1 MAKNYRVFI
10 SHSWDHSNDLQGL
23 RRLLN
28 ERGYFNIE
36 FKEVSRFEPINS
48 SNAAYVKARLKDKI
62 IGSDIVV
69 GLAGIYASHST
80 WMEWELDTA
89 LLNGIPVIGVI
100 PRGQE
105 RSSTMVTSRSKVDVR
120 WNTESI
126 VLAIRNYA
134 RA

>member
-1 MAKNYRVFI
+1 MAKNHRVFI
-10 SHSWDHSNDLQGL
+10 SHSWDHSTDLQGL

-28 ERGYFNIE
+28 ERGYFNVE

-48 SNAAYVKARLKDKI
+48 INASYVKARLKEKI
-62 IGSDIVV
+62 LSSDIVI
-69 GLAGIYASHST
+69 GLAGMYASHSN

-89 LLNGIPVIGVI
+89 VSNGVPIIGVI
-100 PRGQE
+100 PRGQV
-105 RSSTMVTSRSKVDVR
+105 RSSTTVTSRSRVDVR

-126 VLAIRNYA
+126 VSAIRDYS